1 MSKTTDPPPA
11 SAAQL
16 AADIGADVAAIDNE
30 LAEID
35 MLVGQARAESARHE
49 QKRAQLAEKLATTD
63 PKASPTDV
71 ADAWTPGPDASPDAR
86 PLRLLVQSSGIRIQ
100 PWRIA

>member
-16 AADIGADVAAIDNE
+16 AADIGTDVAAIDRE

-35 MLVGQARAESARHE
+35 MLVGQARAEAARHE
-49 QKRAQLAEKLATTD
+49 QKRAQLNAKLTPAEGDRAG
-63 PKASPTDV
+63 PPRPGHSSSRSPG
-71 ADAWTPGPDASPDAR
+71 APC
-86 PLRLLVQSSGIRIQ
+86 
-100 PWRIA
+100 